1 MVGLVDDGIILLG
14 GAIGD
19 GEEVML
25 VIEAAETL

>member
-1 MVGLVDDGIILLG
+1 MDGSSRT
-14 GAIGD
+14 ASSSSAAPIGD